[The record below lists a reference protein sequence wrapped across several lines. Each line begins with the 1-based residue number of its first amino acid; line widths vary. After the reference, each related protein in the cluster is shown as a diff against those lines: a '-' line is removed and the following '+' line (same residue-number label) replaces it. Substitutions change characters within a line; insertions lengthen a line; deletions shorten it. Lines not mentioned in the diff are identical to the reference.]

1 VQILDLLPQLIGPR
15 RHKVRRAGKAAPIWG
30 EVVLTPPLHQKLVQH
45 RQLILT
51 SVKSGSEIRTFQN
64 PREIILHWLSSI
76 ANTSLLKFQIKV
88 AWVIASAFD
97 LGNSTQ
103 SQKVAIGYHSPYQ
116 IEITVS
122 DIPSFIFA
130 SRSSVS
136 KKSPLYFDAENP
148 TKCYSLEEA
157 EVMVKRIA
165 KGLQNIGLQKGERV
179 LLVSG
184 NQLHFP
190 VLFLGC
196 DCC

>member
-1 VQILDLLPQLIGPR
+1 MIA
-15 RHKVRRAGKAAPIWG
+15 KV
-30 EVVLTPPLHQKLVQH
+30 T
-45 RQLILT
+45 
-51 SVKSGSEIRTFQN
+51 
-64 PREIILHWLSSI
+64 
-76 ANTSLLKFQIKV
+76 
-88 AWVIASAFD
+88 AFD

-103 SQKVAIGYHSPYQ
+103 ESELAMEYHSPYQ
-116 IEITVS
+116 IDITIS

-157 EVMVKRIA
+157 EIMVKRIA

-190 VLFLGC
+190 VLFWGVIAAECVFTGC
-196 DCC
+196 TPAASVQGLLLTFLFILFKRRT